1 MNKVKTFSDYMND
14 ESRVSAAEREQI
26 QFEIELIGKVIEARK
41 EKGLSQRD
49 LAELSGVKQP
59 AIARLE
65 SMQSTPKIDTLIRI
79 LNPLGYTL
87 SIVSITSFEDGS
99 RTCGNKSAET
109 IVWISVYLFFLCMI
123 FGQCNRL
130 SLSKYAYKSYTI
142 QEVSFPILAK
152 MLDIK
157 PFLNIDLRLE

>member
-26 QFEIELIGKVIEARK
+26 QFELELIGKVIEARK

-87 SIVSITSFEDGS
+87 SIVPITSFEDGS
-99 RTCGNKSAET
+99 R
-109 IVWISVYLFFLCMI
+109 
-123 FGQCNRL
+123 
-130 SLSKYAYKSYTI
+130 
-142 QEVSFPILAK
+142 
-152 MLDIK
+152 
-157 PFLNIDLRLE
+157 

>member
-1 MNKVKTFSDYMND
+1 MRNIRDYMND

-87 SIVSITSFEDGS
+87 SIV
-99 RTCGNKSAET
+99 
-109 IVWISVYLFFLCMI
+109 
-123 FGQCNRL
+123 
-130 SLSKYAYKSYTI
+130 
-142 QEVSFPILAK
+142 PIAVEEK
-152 MLDIK
+152 
-157 PFLNIDLRLE
+157 